1 MSDRPIDLP
10 RARRALAALDR
21 IAIEHP
27 ELCGDG
33 PAWTAE
39 AVESLVTTPTKD
51 RMKSYRQRL
60 TDAGYRRVCF
70 HASPKT
76 QAALD
81 ALRTDG
87 RTIDEVIGEAL
98 EATALQQG
106 KDHES

>member
-1 MSDRPIDLP
+1 MPDKPTDLS

-21 IAIEHP
+21 IVIEHP

-33 PAWTAE
+33 PAWTVE

-60 TDAGYRRVCF
+60 ADAGYRRVCF

-76 QAALD
+76 QDALD
-81 ALRTDG
+81 ALRADG

-98 EATALQQG
+98 EGAALRQEG
-106 KDHES
+106 THES

>member
-1 MSDRPIDLP
+1 MGQPIDLP
-10 RARRALAALDR
+10 RIRRALAELDR
-21 IAIEHP
+21 IAAEHP
-27 ELCGDG
+27 ELRGPG

-39 AVESLVTTPTKD
+39 DVESIMTIPTKD

-87 RTIDEVIGEAL
+87 RTIDEVIGDAL
-98 EATALQQG
+98 EKSASLHTGDSHA
-106 KDHES
+106 

>member
-1 MSDRPIDLP
+1 MSDGPINLQ
-10 RARRALAALDR
+10 RIRRSLDALDLLV
-21 IAIEHP
+21 IEHP

-60 TDAGYRRVCF
+60 ADAGYRRVCF

-81 ALRTDG
+81 ALRADG
-87 RTIDEVIGEAL
+87 RTIDEAISEAL
-98 EATALQQG
+98 EATALRQG
-106 KDHES
+106 RDES